1 MNRTKKQDNQLPVKI
16 VGHLARLEHDSEGD
30 VKRAVWFLS
39 LLMLVAA
46 GCGPISATKAISRA
60 ERSLAAA
67 EAAGA
72 EAKCPYEHTGA
83 VAFLEYA
90 RDREGI
96 SEFEAAAMFADK
108 AFNLAEQAKVKAAL
122 TGDGKQAQLESGGSK

>member
-1 MNRTKKQDNQLPVKI
+1 M
-16 VGHLARLEHDSEGD
+16 
-30 VKRAVWFLS
+30 KRAVWFLS
-39 LLMLVAA
+39 LLLLVPA
-46 GCGPISATKAISRA
+46 GCGPISATRALSRA
-60 ERSLAAA
+60 EQSLAAA

-83 VAFLEYA
+83 VTYLEYA
-90 RDREGI
+90 RDREGM

-108 AFNLAEQAKVKAAL
+108 SYNLSEQAKVKAAL